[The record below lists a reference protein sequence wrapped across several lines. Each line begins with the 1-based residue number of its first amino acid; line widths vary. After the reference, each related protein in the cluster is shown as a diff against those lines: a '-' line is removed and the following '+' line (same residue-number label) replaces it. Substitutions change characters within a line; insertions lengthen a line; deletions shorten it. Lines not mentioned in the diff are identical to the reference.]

1 MAKTVCGV
9 DVDKEGFLVTVSD
22 DPQQKSMP
30 VVIRYNNQQIYFCEE
45 SCKVEFLQALD
56 KEQWMKNH
64 K

>member
-9 DVDKEGFLVTVSD
+9 DVDKEGFLVTVSN
-22 DPQQKSMP
+22 DPEQKSKP
-30 VVIRYNNQQIYFCEE
+30 VVIIYNNQQIYFCEE
-45 SCKVEFLQALD
+45 SCKVEFLQALN

>member
-22 DPQQKSMP
+22 NTEQKSKP
-30 VVIRYNNQQIYFCEE
+30 AVISYNNQQIYFCEE
-45 SCKVEFLQALD
+45 SCKKEFLNAPD